1 MSETNKEH
9 AEHITR
15 RLADGWYAI
24 HFCRECQKEAKH
36 EKHTPLPWRYVVCD
50 AGGED
55 IQDAPYISIQED
67 TKVPII
73 STAQIG
79 PPIDE
84 TDVANAKL
92 IVTSVNAHERLEAD
106 SKKLREPATCNAG
119 HKSNLPLAL
128 WDCPVCTQLLRDEL
142 EAYKRG
148 DHPDQIHREEE
159 MAAKNFDPIEFM
171 ESDGTERKLMYDR
184 GDPSVGIA
192 PGWQPDDNL
201 VEDLRKRDKAAL
213 GGKAE

>member
-1 MSETNKEH
+1 MS
-9 AEHITR
+9 
-15 RLADGWYAI
+15 D
-24 HFCRECQKEAKH
+24 
-36 EKHTPLPWRYVVCD
+36 HTPLPWLYVLCD

-119 HKSNLPLAL
+119 HKSNLPIAL
-128 WDCPVCTQLLRDEL
+128 WDCPVCTQLLRDKLQKVEEL
-142 EAYKRG
+142 LRTSRELASMVRTSKLELPG
-148 DHPDQIHREEE
+148 DYLVNDALKQVSDAIRE
-159 MAAKNFDPIEFM
+159 
-171 ESDGTERKLMYDR
+171 
-184 GDPSVGIA
+184 
-192 PGWQPDDNL
+192 
-201 VEDLRKRDKAAL
+201 VEAAL